1 MMERKLKM
9 RIQLK
14 ELIQLEID
22 PNIFVKVYDLGYAIN
37 IKIYQK
43 ELAHGTELYVNV
55 DLDKSFLSGI
65 YDDFEQAI
73 EDYIREN
80 LRLGMEYHRGDI
92 HYFISLR
99 SYRPKN

>member
-9 RIQLK
+9 RVQLK
-14 ELIQLEID
+14 ELIGLEID

-43 ELAHGTELYVNV
+43 ELEHGTELYVNV

-73 EDYIREN
+73 ASYIREN
-80 LRLGMEYHRGDI
+80 LRLGMEYHHGEI